1 MKKLFAR
8 YKIYFDRA
16 RMYLSYVQSAAVV
29 LTALKV
35 FNIVPPLW
43 AMPLLLIGF
52 VVACL
57 VVGWADKRMG
67 LFEAEQQRISEQN
80 PMLAEILERIKGL
93 ERK

>member
-57 VVGWADKRMG
+57 VVGWADMKMG
-67 LFEAEQQRISEQN
+67 IFKAEQQRVSEQN
-80 PMLAEILERIKGL
+80 PMLAEILDRIKGL
-93 ERK
+93 EGK